1 MTAANQ
7 ARTPTPRGRPG
18 QPKPRVDRDARAQ
31 AVLDAAVMVFAERGL
46 HAATM
51 QDIADRVC
59 MAKILIYRL
68 YPSRQALIDA
78 LFSEIL
84 LEIEATAARPWGGY
98 GSGMAA
104 LIEMGRARPDLFV
117 LLLREA
123 RGGPETLPWATA
135 CDALLAGLTEPFVAP
150 PQEASEHLKAAC
162 AHAART
168 FLPFL
173 IQAWVA
179 GIECSDG
186 MTDAARIRW
195 FGQMVRAWR
204 TATRYALGLPDA
216 PEPAT
221 LAIQPP
227 RAS

>member
-31 AVLDAAVMVFAERGL
+31 AVLDAAVLVFAEKGL

-51 QDIADRVC
+51 QDIADRVG

-78 LFSEIL
+78 LFSDIL
-84 LEIEATAARPWGGY
+84 VEIEAIAAQPWGGY

-104 LIEMGRARPDLFV
+104 LIEMGRARPALF
-117 LLLREA
+117 LLLLHKA
-123 RGGPETLPWATA
+123 RGGPETTPWASA
-135 CDALLAGLTEPFVAP
+135 CDTLLSGLTEPFVAP
-150 PQEASEHLKAAC
+150 PSGASDDLKAAC

-168 FLPFL
+168 FLPFV
-173 IQAWVA
+173 IQTWVA
-179 GIECSDG
+179 GIECNDG
-186 MTDAARIRW
+186 MADTARIKW
-195 FGQMVRAWR
+195 FGEMVRAWR
-204 TATRYALGLPDA
+204 TATREALGLPDA
-216 PEPAT
+216 PEPLT
-221 LAIQPP
+221 LASQPP
-227 RAS
+227 HAF

>member
-7 ARTPTPRGRPG
+7 ARTPKPRGGPG

-31 AVLDAAVMVFAERGL
+31 AVLDAAVMVFVEKGL
-46 HAATM
+46 QATTM

-84 LEIEATAARPWGGY
+84 VEIEAIAAQPWGGY

-104 LIEMGRARPDLFV
+104 LIEMGRARPALLL

-150 PQEASEHLKAAC
+150 PPEAPDDLKAAC
-162 AHAART
+162 ANAART
-168 FLPFL
+168 FLPFV

-179 GIECSDG
+179 GIERSDG
-186 MTDAARIRW
+186 MTDVARIKW
-195 FGQMVRAWR
+195 FGEMVRAWR
-204 TATRYALGLPDA
+204 SATRAALDLPDA
-216 PEPAT
+216 PEPLT
-221 LAIQPP
+221 LASQPP